1 MIPIL
6 VTVFAGVL
14 GLAFG
19 SFLNVCA
26 ARWPQEESIVERR
39 SHCRHCNRT
48 LAWWENVPLV
58 SWLALGGRCRTC
70 KAWIG
75 WRYPLVELAVGLLWA
90 YSAWQ
95 IFSAAPELKLGILSY
110 DASLALANGIA
121 RTIFL
126 WLLAALAVLDA
137 ENFWL
142 PDRLTLPGIALG
154 LALAVTHA
162 TLDTFLQS
170 SGSFEVWKHFVAI
183 YIVQFWFLGA
193 VASAGV
199 LLVIRWIYQMIRD
212 QEGIGLGDVKLMAM
226 LGGWVGFKAAMLSF
240 AIAVLLGAAVAV
252 ILLIAPS
259 EQAKGQK
266 WTLKKLPFGTFLS
279 VGGIVGGLWGKLVI
293 AAYLRWSGF

>member
-6 VTVFAGVL
+6 VNSFCRGFRAGVREFSECL
-14 GLAFG
+14 RSPLAPRREH
-19 SFLNVCA
+19 VK
-26 ARWPQEESIVERR
+26 RR
-39 SHCRHCNRT
+39 SHCRHCDRT
-48 LAWWENVPLV
+48 LAWWENVPLA

-110 DASLALANGIA
+110 DASLALASGIA

-183 YIVQFWFLGA
+183 DIVQFWFLGA

-266 WTLKKLPFGTFLS
+266 WILKKLPFGTFLS
-279 VGGIVGGLWGKLVI
+279 VGGIVSGLWGKSVI
-293 AAYLRWSGF
+293 AAYLHWSGF